1 MRMKASGL
9 SQRIALWVAAGI
21 VLALVA
27 GAYLNPHLMLDL
39 ADQLWSCF

>member
-1 MRMKASGL
+1 MKAPAPA
-9 SQRIALWVAAGI
+9 QRIALWVAVGI

-27 GAYLNPHLMLDL
+27 GAYLNPHLMLDM